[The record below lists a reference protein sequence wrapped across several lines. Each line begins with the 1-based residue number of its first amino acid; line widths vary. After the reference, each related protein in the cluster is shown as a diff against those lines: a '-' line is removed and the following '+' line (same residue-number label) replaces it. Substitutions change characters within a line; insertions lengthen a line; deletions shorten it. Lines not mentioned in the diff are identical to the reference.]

1 MIHNITEYKK
11 AKIIVKD
18 LEKIL
23 KIIQATEMSLRA
35 YDKYRP
41 VQYILTT
48 ISESK
53 PIVELYLETHRII
66 VETKGATR
74 K

>member
-1 MIHNITEYKK
+1 MIHNITEYRK

-18 LEKIL
+18 LERIL
-23 KIIQATEMSLRA
+23 KILEAAETSLRA

-48 ISESK
+48 MVSEK
-53 PIVELYLETHRII
+53 NILKVYLESHRLII
-66 VETKGATR
+66 DNKGLTR